1 MPITAPLLH
10 CGKSAMWVGLERQID
25 TSSQNLAAREAA
37 FRHGEFIA
45 AQARAQFFGLPRS
58 RPSPR
63 SRAAAGPRFWHYAGG
78 RSRLDPRQDLSMAPS
93 WTPNMWGRVRL
104 VESNVANA
112 QARAA
117 DLASTRLVAQGALAS
132 DYLQLRIADAL
143 KRLLHATA
151 NEHAKSVRI
160 TRSQHVVGI
169 ASALDFSDPRRNY
182 AARRC
187 GRWRLA

>member
-1 MPITAPLLH
+1 
-10 CGKSAMWVGLERQID
+10 
-25 TSSQNLAAREAA
+25 
-37 FRHGEFIA
+37 
-45 AQARAQFFGLPRS
+45 
-58 RPSPR
+58 
-63 SRAAAGPRFWHYAGG
+63 
-78 RSRLDPRQDLSMAPS
+78 MAPS

-169 ASALDFSDPRRNY
+169 ASALDFSDAETQLRSTEAQAMAVGGWRD
-182 AARRC
+182 ALDARSRH
-187 GRWRLA
+187 GGAHRQTAR